1 MIKIT
6 SRRARKLGESIK
18 KDLQRGEIQSA
29 YSLLAPVLAER
40 TPFPKLGLI
49 GETLGAA
56 PRKQVNR
63 YLNTIAEHQTEGGWV
78 VIGTALGIQLPDN
91 LPGAMERARQF
102 IIDADIWYGADILG
116 ERVPGPGL
124 LSSFHPALDEL
135 RPWREDASM
144 WVRRT
149 VGVAVHFW
157 AKRTRGKN
165 GFDDQAASLLELL
178 APMFWE
184 WEMPA
189 VKGVGW
195 GLKTIGKYYPE
206 ILTSWLKKDILP
218 RDRRYR
224 ALMLRK
230 ALTYLP
236 PEQKAL
242 VTAAT

>member
-1 MIKIT
+1 MKIT
-6 SRRARKLGESIK
+6 STRARELGESIK
-18 KDLQRGEIQSA
+18 KDLQQGEIQSA

-49 GETLGAA
+49 GEILGTA
-56 PRKQVNR
+56 PQKQVNQFI
-63 YLNTIAEHQTEGGWV
+63 NTIADHQTEGGWV
-78 VIGTALGIQLPDN
+78 VIVKALEVQLSDD
-91 LPGAMERARQF
+91 LPGAMARARQF

-116 ERVPGPGL
+116 ERVPGPAL

-135 RPWREDASM
+135 RPWREDANM

-165 GFDDQAASLLELL
+165 GVDDQAASLLGLL

-195 GLKTIGKYYPE
+195 GLKTIGKYYPG
-206 ILTSWLKKDILP
+206 ILTSWLKTDILP
-218 RDRRYR
+218 KDRRYR

-230 ALTYLP
+230 ALTYLS
-236 PEQKAL
+236 PEQKDL
-242 VTAAT
+242 VTAAA